1 MILLNSGADAARPTS
16 TKRSRMEI
24 LSLKLILTEDDL
36 NNLVAKHLPKDEQ
49 VREVKVRVVP
59 EGVRVSGAYP
69 VTFFNV
75 RFETLWALSIQ
86 GREAAAHL
94 SELRVAG
101 APAGLVRGMLLD
113 MVRAEIE
120 REEGGASKEKA
131 SLPIPMC
138 CCAVLDWTPAR
149 TLKPSAARWGRSSS
163 KAEVDSLQRIALEH
177 LIGRPRHPEA
187 AHRFAEPRRWCV
199 RHTAA
204 AQSLRDRLAPPHTHG
219 GTAPGR
225 RHGGAHRRGHRRS
238 ESTTSS
244 RCASRSIR
252 RVSISWPMISPSS
265 SATK

>member
-1 MILLNSGADAARPTS
+1 
-16 TKRSRMEI
+16 MEI

-113 MVRAEIE
+113 MVLRGNRTRRGSCAL
-120 REEGGASKEKA
+120 KEKA

-138 CCAVLDWTPAR
+138 CCGRLGLDAR
-149 TLKPSAARWGRSSS
+149 TNLKAIRC
-163 KAEVDSLQRIALEH
+163 E
-177 LIGRPRHPEA
+177 IGKIIVE
-187 AHRFAEPRRWCV
+187 
-199 RHTAA
+199 
-204 AQSLRDRLAPPHTHG
+204 G
-219 GTAPGR
+219 G
-225 RHGGAHRRGHRRS
+225 S
-238 ESTTSS
+238 
-244 RCASRSIR
+244 
-252 RVSISWPMISPSS
+252 
-265 SATK
+265 